1 MSRIK
6 NNQIMKRLPLCR
18 LSETFG
24 KHRAYFKV
32 VKKHNPEKF
41 EKMMSYDSDM
51 VVSVNMYLNEVDD
64 KIQTLIDIIN
74 EDNSPELKKEI
85 GKILQD
91 NNLSSNNVS
100 SYQTGFTFCVN
111 VLNDTETSA
120 RSLAFLNKVEVLL
133 DNL

>member
-1 MSRIK
+1 
-6 NNQIMKRLPLCR
+6 MKRLTLCR

-24 KHRAYFKV
+24 KHRAYFTV
-32 VKKHNPEKF
+32 VKRDNHEKF

-100 SYQTGFTFCVN
+100 SYQIGFTFCVN

>member
-6 NNQIMKRLPLCR
+6 NNQIIKRLSLHR
-18 LSETFG
+18 LSEIFG

-32 VKKHNPEKF
+32 VKRDNPEKF

-74 EDNSPELKKEI
+74 EDNSPELKK
-85 GKILQD
+85 K
-91 NNLSSNNVS
+91 
-100 SYQTGFTFCVN
+100 
-111 VLNDTETSA
+111 
-120 RSLAFLNKVEVLL
+120 
-133 DNL
+133 